1 MFFAKETSGSSFQGQ
16 GNHVL
21 SFLASSAQA
30 QTLLDRYGMGA
41 AQLQQGRLLA
51 TTRQARPFVS
61 TLTIPKS
68 PLQIRLDD

>member
-41 AQLQQGRLLA
+41 AQL
-51 TTRQARPFVS
+51 
-61 TLTIPKS
+61 
-68 PLQIRLDD
+68 